1 MGSIPGRVGVNGP
14 EISFTFTAAGQ
25 DSGVLGVI
33 PAVSA
38 KYPPLR
44 LWPYGWEKFSF
55 QLLGT
60 GTGYAITVYGTFDQD
75 TAAGNANNWFTLPGN
90 PVDTGIA
97 SWSNPMIAG
106 NVNASAL
113 EVRTKLLAVRATSD
127 LALGSSSVTGTITL
141 SVGVSS

>member
-14 EISFTFTAAGQ
+14 EITFTFTAAGQ

-55 QLLGT
+55 QLIGS
-60 GTGYAITVYGTFDQD
+60 GTGYAVTVYGTFDQD
-75 TAAGNANNWFTLPGN
+75 TAAGNASNWFTLPGN
-90 PVDTGIA
+90 AVDSGIA
-97 SWSNPMIAG
+97 AWANPLIAG
-106 NVNASAL
+106 NPNASAL
-113 EVRTKLLAVRATSD
+113 EVKSKLLAVRATSA
-127 LALGSSSVTGTITL
+127 LALGESAVTGSVTIL
-141 SVGVSS
+141 VGVSS